1 MPLMYSTTSLN
12 KMVYVT
18 NQTMKSM
25 CCILGREECKI
36 VVVVVF
42 QSVFFLFKKVL
53 IKLIPVH

>member
-1 MPLMYSTTSLN
+1 MYSTTSLN
-12 KMVYVT
+12 KIVYVT